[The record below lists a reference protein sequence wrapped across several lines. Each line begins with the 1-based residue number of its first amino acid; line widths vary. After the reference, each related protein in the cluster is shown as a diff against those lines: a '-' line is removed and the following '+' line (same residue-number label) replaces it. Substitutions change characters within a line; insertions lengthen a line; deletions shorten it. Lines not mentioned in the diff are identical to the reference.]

1 MTIYQT
7 WGSVKVHGGSITDAR
22 KSAYADLLKNTRR
35 EHGVQEIAPDANG
48 TNQWVRYAG
57 PRDDIHDLLQAE
69 PERVTY
75 HSWKHGGQS
84 NLQAVYTWEEA

>member
-35 EHGVQEIAPDANG
+35 EHGV
-48 TNQWVRYAG
+48 
-57 PRDDIHDLLQAE
+57 
-69 PERVTY
+69 
-75 HSWKHGGQS
+75 
-84 NLQAVYTWEEA
+84 